1 MCDGGGVDSS
11 GYKWVDENMG
21 GVAAGIGIETSEDYL
36 LGGCVFERSITTS
49 EMVGAYKSMQ

>member
-1 MCDGGGVDSS
+1 MRRGGGRLKRLQV
-11 GYKWVDENMG
+11 GGREHG